1 MKVEPD
7 VVKWVAIF
15 VQICNLT
22 THTYT
27 RPHAHTH
34 THTHTH
40 TQSTPTIRYG
50 RVISNDS
57 LGCEVNVV
65 EYN

>member
-7 VVKWVAIF
+7 VVKWVATF
-15 VQICNLT
+15 VQIFNLT
-22 THTYT
+22 TDTYT
-27 RPHAHTH
+27 RPR

-40 TQSTPTIRYG
+40 TQLTPTIRYG
-50 RVISNDS
+50 GVISNDS

>member
-1 MKVEPD
+1 MKMEPD

-22 THTYT
+22 TDTYT
-27 RPHAHTH
+27 RPR

-40 TQSTPTIRYG
+40 TQLTPTIRYG
-50 RVISNDS
+50 GVISNDS
-57 LGCEVNVV
+57 LGFEVNVV